1 MYTQDE
7 LTGMLFFDLET
18 ASEYENLQALE
29 SANPRMAKLWA
40 KRCEYLRS
48 RWPEDNAD
56 KSDAELY
63 DDKAALV
70 PEFNRIV
77 CGSFGRLTWEGLT
90 PSMII
95 KSYYGSDEKEIL
107 DGIENIANKFTKY
120 KMTGHNIKRFD
131 VPVMCKRLLING
143 YKLPKYLQVHNL
155 KPWEMPF
162 IDTSDAW
169 SFGAWQEGFA
179 SLELIMTA
187 LGLDSPKDDIRGEEV
202 SGVFWKNQEYARI
215 AKYCEKD
222 VFALAQAL
230 LKMSGLNQLDGF
242 ESQIV

>member
-18 ASEYENLQALE
+18 ASEYANLNELTT
-29 SANPRMAKLWA
+29 AKPKMGELWA
-40 KRCEYLRS
+40 KRSDYLRS

-56 KSDAELY
+56 KTDAELY

-77 CGSFGRLTWEGLT
+77 CASFGRLTWEGLT
-90 PSMII
+90 PSMVI
-95 KSYYGSDEKEIL
+95 KSYYGSDEISIL
-107 DGIENIANKFTKY
+107 DGIENVASKFTKY

-131 VPVMCKRLLING
+131 IPVMCKRLLING
-143 YKLPKYLQVHNL
+143 YKLPPYLQVHNK

-179 SLELIMTA
+179 SLELIMTS
-187 LGLDSPKDDIRGEEV
+187 LGLDSPKDDIRGEDV
-202 SGVFWKNQEYARI
+202 SGVFWDNQEYTRI

-222 VFALAQAL
+222 VYALAQAL
-230 LKMSGLNQLDGF
+230 LKMSGLNTMDGF
-242 ESQIV
+242 ESQL

>member
-18 ASEYENLQALE
+18 ASEYKNLEALE
-29 SANPRMAKLWA
+29 LANPRMGKLWA
-40 KRCEYLRS
+40 NRCEYLRS
-48 RWPEDNAD
+48 RWPEDNGE
-56 KSDAELY
+56 KSNAELY

-77 CGSFGRLTWEGLT
+77 CASFGRITWDGLT

-95 KSYYGSDEKEIL
+95 KSYYGNDEMEIL
-107 DGIENIANKFTKY
+107 DGIENVAIKFNKF
-120 KMTGHNIKRFD
+120 KMTGHNVKRFD

-143 YKLPKYLQVHNL
+143 YKLPEYLQVHNK

-162 IDTSDAW
+162 IDTSDNW

-202 SGVFWKNQEYARI
+202 SGVFWENQEYARI

-222 VFALAQAL
+222 VYALAQAL

-242 ESQIV
+242 ESQIN

>member
-18 ASEYENLQALE
+18 ASEHKNLEELREAK
-29 SANPRMAKLWA
+29 PKMADLWA
-40 KRCEYLRS
+40 KRSDYLRS

-56 KSDAELY
+56 KTDAELY

-77 CGSFGRLTWEGLT
+77 CVSFGRLTWEGLA
-90 PSMII
+90 PSMVI
-95 KSYYGSDEKEIL
+95 KSYYGSDEISIL
-107 DGIENIANKFTKY
+107 DGIENVASKFTKY

-131 VPVMCKRLLING
+131 IPVMCKRLLING
-143 YKLPKYLQVHNL
+143 YKLPPYLQVHNK

-162 IDTSDAW
+162 VDTSDAW

-179 SLELIMTA
+179 SLELIMTS

-202 SGVFWKNQEYARI
+202 SGVFWENQEYTRI

-222 VFALAQAL
+222 VYSLAQAL
-230 LKMSGLNQLDGF
+230 LKMSGYNTMDGF
-242 ESQIV
+242 ESQL